1 MPSIRLTGDIAHITE
16 GTRAQAADLNLT
28 LAEDG
33 FPVAVTIRKGPLE
46 VLTEAE
52 SGAIFCGSRAEF
64 FRGLTMLAA
73 RFDERP
79 FRVRE
84 TPALDLLG
92 AMLDCSRNA
101 VPTMEAAKTFLR
113 RLSRMGYNAV
123 LLYTEDT
130 YEVAGRP
137 YFGYLRGRFSQA
149 ELRELDQYADAL
161 GIEMIPCIQTLGHMA
176 RALRWPCM
184 EDVRDTDDVLLL
196 DEEKTYA
203 LIEEMIVSASRPFA
217 TRRIHIGMDEAYG
230 LGRGKYMD
238 RHGYVPQ
245 SELMQKHLARIG
257 DILKKHGLHAMMWS
271 DMYFHM
277 AQPGNAAAYPAG
289 CTLSEAIVA
298 AAPLFSPQETVEAF
312 ERALAHEPDAVICTH
327 VSNVFGAILPIE
339 RIAQLCRGA
348 SVPLIIDASQ
358 SAGSLPIDFS
368 ALAPAFL
375 AMPGHK
381 GLYGPQG
388 TGLLLCGSDA
398 LPLIEGGTG
407 SESLRQSM
415 PDFLPDRLEAGTHNV
430 PGIAGLEA
438 GIAFVRAQRPER
450 ILHHSRALI
459 RRAGEGLGKIPNV
472 HGFLS
477 LEASLQAGV
486 LSFTVDGLSPESVA
500 EEMAKRGIAL
510 RAGLHCA
517 PFAHKTVGTLPDGTV
532 RLSASAFNR
541 ESEIDTFLSSLRAIA
556 AGQAKN

>member
-1 MPSIRLTGDIAHITE
+1 MIYFDAGATTLQKPETVARAMYRAVGQLSSPGRGSYPA
-16 GTRAQAADLNLT
+16 TRAAEETDLQCRT
-28 LAEDG
+28 
-33 FPVAVTIRKGPLE
+33 
-46 VLTEAE
+46 
-52 SGAIFCGSRAEF
+52 
-64 FRGLTMLAA
+64 LAA
-73 RFDERP
+73 RLFGVADP
-79 FRVRE
+79 ARVVFTSCATHGLNIAVHTLVKPGGRVIISGYE
-84 TPALDLLG
+84 H
-92 AMLDCSRNA
+92 NA
-101 VPTMEAAKTFLR
+101 VTRPLHAIPGVELT
-113 RLSRMGYNAV
+113 
-123 LLYTEDT
+123 
-130 YEVAGRP
+130 VADGP
-137 YFGYLRGRFSQA
+137 LFDG
-149 ELRELDQYADAL
+149 
-161 GIEMIPCIQTLGHMA
+161 
-176 RALRWPCM
+176 
-184 EDVRDTDDVLLL
+184 
-196 DEEKTYA
+196 
-203 LIEEMIVSASRPFA
+203 EEMVRQF
-217 TRRIHIGMDEAYG
+217 
-230 LGRGKYMD
+230 
-238 RHGYVPQ
+238 
-245 SELMQKHLARIG
+245 
-257 DILKKHGLHAMMWS
+257 
-271 DMYFHM
+271 
-277 AQPGNAAAYPAG
+277 AAALACPA
-289 CTLSEAIVA
+289 
-298 AAPLFSPQETVEAF
+298 
-312 ERALAHEPDAVICTH
+312 DAVICTH
-327 VSNVFGAILPIE
+327 VSNVFGFRLPVE
-339 RIAQLCRGA
+339 RIAALCREKG
-348 SVPLIIDASQ
+348 VPFVLDASQ
-358 SAGSLPIDFS
+358 SAGMLPVDID
-368 ALAPAFL
+368 ALGAAFI

-477 LEASLQAGV
+477 LEANLQAGV

-532 RLSASAFNR
+532 RLSVSAFNR